1 MSSKQKA
8 LGFITVL
15 RYIAHIRYGG
25 DRWREEV
32 MREGTKK
39 GRVGQ
44 WRAEGTVELRMKIE
58 EGRERKDGKRVRN

>member
-1 MSSKQKA
+1 MKER
-8 LGFITVL
+8 VL
-15 RYIAHIRYGG
+15 G
-25 DRWREEV
+25 DRNRKGKLQRSRETKNGGWREEV